1 MSENTGSYQTRDED
15 NRPDVTG
22 RQRPPTGKI
31 RFVILS
37 LLPALLMVGIA
48 EIALRMLDVDKP
60 VLHSKLLSGEVF
72 GFLVR
77 KSLFPNAHKCS
88 LDPFPGQL

>member
-15 NRPDVTG
+15 NRPDVPG
-22 RQRPPTGKI
+22 RQRPLTGKR

-48 EIALRMLDVDKP
+48 EIAFHMLDVDKSA
-60 VLHSKLLSGEVF
+60 LHSKLLSGEF
-72 GFLVR
+72 FSFLDR
-77 KSLFPNAHKCS
+77 RAYSLIPISA
-88 LDPFPGQL
+88 L

>member
-15 NRPDVTG
+15 NRPDVPG
-22 RQRPPTGKI
+22 RQRPLTGKR

-72 GFLVR
+72 GFLGR
-77 KSLFPNAHKCS
+77 RAYSLMPISA
-88 LDPFPGQL
+88 L